1 MTKNKKILIVDD
13 IPDNREVIKLALR
26 HFECEFIEAR
36 DGEEGVEKALSEHPD
51 LIIMDLLMPIKNGFD
66 AIKELRNNENTYRLP
81 ILVLTAY
88 DESSNKIRALDL
100 GATDFL
106 TKPFDKTELQIRVS
120 SLLEIYGK
128 FFDKERELLEINDKL
143 EDMVWEKSLKLM
155 EKSYR
160 DDLTGVYNRSKL
172 ISDIG
177 GLQNIS
183 ALMLDIDNFGELNNL
198 YGNDIGDEILKQFAK
213 RLQKEFGDHCV
224 YRTCADSFIVIIQYI
239 TDDTAVLDAC
249 KKLHTLSCSEPF
261 FVSEGHYIY
270 LSVAIGAS
278 KINQYPK
285 EALTEADSALEQSKK
300 QKKLYVIYTPNSS
313 ILDIYKTNIEWTY
326 KINTALK
333 EDRIVPVFQ
342 PIIDNKSKKIVK
354 YESLIRIK
362 DGDELISPF
371 FFLDIAKK
379 TKLYPLMTR
388 IMIEKTFEKFKNMG
402 CKFSINLSSEDIS
415 DIDTLKFILDN
426 TSKFCDPSRIVYEIL
441 ESEGI
446 DNYELVSEF
455 ISDIKKW
462 EHLSLLM
469 ISAPDTQTSSI
480 Y

>member
-160 DDLTGVYNRSKL
+160 DDLTDRK
-172 ISDIG
+172 
-177 GLQNIS
+177 
-183 ALMLDIDNFGELNNL
+183 
-198 YGNDIGDEILKQFAK
+198 
-213 RLQKEFGDHCV
+213 
-224 YRTCADSFIVIIQYI
+224 
-239 TDDTAVLDAC
+239 
-249 KKLHTLSCSEPF
+249 
-261 FVSEGHYIY
+261 
-270 LSVAIGAS
+270 SV
-278 KINQYPK
+278 
-285 EALTEADSALEQSKK
+285 
-300 QKKLYVIYTPNSS
+300 V
-313 ILDIYKTNIEWTY
+313 
-326 KINTALK
+326 
-333 EDRIVPVFQ
+333 
-342 PIIDNKSKKIVK
+342 
-354 YESLIRIK
+354 
-362 DGDELISPF
+362 
-371 FFLDIAKK
+371 
-379 TKLYPLMTR
+379 
-388 IMIEKTFEKFKNMG
+388 
-402 CKFSINLSSEDIS
+402 
-415 DIDTLKFILDN
+415 
-426 TSKFCDPSRIVYEIL
+426 
-441 ESEGI
+441 
-446 DNYELVSEF
+446 
-455 ISDIKKW
+455 
-462 EHLSLLM
+462 
-469 ISAPDTQTSSI
+469 
-480 Y
+480 